1 MRLVFTA
8 LVAFCALALTG
19 CAGWKVGMG
28 YNHTSQQFFLQLER
42 PLEPKPADPA
52 LKK

>member
-1 MRLVFTA
+1 MRA
-8 LVAFCALALTG
+8 LIMALAALCLTG

-28 YNHTSQQFFLQLER
+28 YNHTSQQFFLQLE
-42 PLEPKPADPA
+42 KPFEHS

>member
-1 MRLVFTA
+1 MRATIM
-8 LVAFCALALTG
+8 ALAALCLTG

-28 YNHTSQQFFLQLER
+28 YNHTSQQFFLQLEK
-42 PLEPKPADPA
+42 PLEPS